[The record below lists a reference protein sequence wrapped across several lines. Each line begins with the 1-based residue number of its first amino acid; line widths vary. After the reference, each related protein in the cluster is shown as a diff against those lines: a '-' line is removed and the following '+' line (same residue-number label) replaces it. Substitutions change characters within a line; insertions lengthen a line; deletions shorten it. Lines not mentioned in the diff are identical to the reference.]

1 MPVFIDYFHNTAAA
15 NEQTLYPRL
24 TESQARNLHLKHRES
39 TFERKS
45 SDKDVRDSVHPANA
59 GSKSA
64 IPLSENEAK
73 GFLRR
78 KEPGIMRRDN
88 EQGEYGET
96 GDTQEF
102 GEQNE
107 QDEQ

>member
-1 MPVFIDYFHNTAAA
+1 MFAIRF
-15 NEQTLYPRL
+15 TLVTL
-24 TESQARNLHLKHRES
+24 LLALIFTNHLVAPKA
-39 TFERKS
+39 
-45 SDKDVRDSVHPANA
+45 ANA

-78 KEPGIMRRDN
+78 NEPGIMRRDN